1 MKNKL
6 NTLLSLIKVKVL
18 IATIIIIF
26 FASLYWVL
34 SGDLLHSNF
43 YNHILFSFSNFFYII
58 MIILLIVINII
69 SLSNDFKSNSI
80 ITKYKSYKEYISS
93 LLKINIIYII
103 IVLLISFILTIF
115 SSLYV
120 VNFKIEIIPFL
131 YNLTNLE
138 YLLFYFSRMIIYLI
152 LLSIIIFYINVSFG
166 NLITFIFT
174 GLISLSLFF
183 SNNKIIDSIIK
194 IPFLVTSYF
203 KINNFSSFKLEI
215 IASIIMLIILILII
229 CFLKYICIKKRLDI
243 NQD

>member
-1 MKNKL
+1 MKNNL
-6 NTLLSLIKVKVL
+6 NTFLSLIKPKIL
-18 IATIIIIF
+18 ITTIIIIF
-26 FASLYWVL
+26 LASLYGVL
-34 SGDLLHSNF
+34 TIDLLHSNL
-43 YNHILFSFSNFFYII
+43 YEHILFSLSNTFYIM

-69 SLSNDFKSNSI
+69 SLSYDFKSNSI
-80 ITKYKSYKEYISS
+80 ITKYKSYKEYTLD

-115 SSLYV
+115 SSLYA

-152 LLSIIIFYINVSFG
+152 LLSIIIFYINITFG
-166 NLITFIFT
+166 NIITLIFT
-174 GLISLSLFF
+174 SLISISLFI
-183 SNNKIIDSIIK
+183 NNKIIDSIIK
-194 IPFLVTSYF
+194 IPIIITSYF
-203 KINNFSSFKLEI
+203 KLNNFISFKLEV

-229 CFLKYICIKKRLDI
+229 YLLKYICIKKRLDI